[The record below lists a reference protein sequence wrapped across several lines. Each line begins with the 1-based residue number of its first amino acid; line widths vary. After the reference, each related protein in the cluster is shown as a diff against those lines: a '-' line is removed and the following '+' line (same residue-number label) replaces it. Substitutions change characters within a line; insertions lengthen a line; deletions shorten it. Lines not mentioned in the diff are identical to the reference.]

1 MAPSS
6 RTTAKSVRFFAAA
19 SALAVLLAASAI
31 PQAAVA
37 ADVGIA
43 PALDR
48 AGEDLADALKAGGRL
63 TGAAVP
69 FAGATAKQL
78 NIAHKVLVK
87 RLDTLRGLVGDVMT
101 LSSSLTGAAANAGA
115 AATNAALS
123 AALGGVQAKA
133 GLVEAAA
140 SALAGEAGK
149 VTANAAHVGLTAMS
163 PLLQLQPAVLMIDA
177 VDAHLRAL
185 TAFLGGV
192 AKESSGGALAALKP
206 AVGVMRLLR
215 GKLVAMRNLLT
226 FSSPDLLGGLGLG
239 GDAIKALGFLGGL
252 GGGPGK
258 GLPGAIGVVGDLA
271 GKGLGG
277 IGPADLAKVVGILPG
292 GDSMLGFVKTLD
304 NTAGMLAKVITR
316 LT

>member
-192 AKESSGGALAALKP
+192 AKESSGGALAAL
-206 AVGVMRLLR
+206 
-215 GKLVAMRNLLT
+215 
-226 FSSPDLLGGLGLG
+226 
-239 GDAIKALGFLGGL
+239 
-252 GGGPGK
+252 
-258 GLPGAIGVVGDLA
+258 
-271 GKGLGG
+271 
-277 IGPADLAKVVGILPG
+277 
-292 GDSMLGFVKTLD
+292 
-304 NTAGMLAKVITR
+304 
-316 LT
+316 